1 MSNLTVFNNDL
12 FGDIRTLTIN
22 DEIYFIGKDVA
33 QALGYKD
40 VAHAVL
46 DHVDEEDRINSK
58 TQGQNAPE
66 LGQRGTWL
74 INESGVYSL
83 IFGSKKPEA
92 KAFKKWVT
100 SEVLPTIR
108 KAGCY
113 ITEQA
118 TQEAID
124 YQSKYGVRRI
134 RKTFRETNDLVGTWN
149 EFKALSKVER
159 DAHRIDNAERI
170 KCCNIIIDEL
180 QDFIANNNLDMKT
193 YEVVMYQEIML
204 EIQAEAQRL
213 SNKRYGGKISNM
225 TRKINDLEQ
234 QLEDVTPYTG
244 APITLDIHGFTTNNL
259 YTYDSH
265 GERHRSYAYNQWRRK
280 FRTLEIPSKEDYEI
294 YESLDFTQPI
304 GLVINFVAIEAMDAD
319 NMVKSFQDALA
330 EHLGLPDD
338 SIFVKCT
345 FEKVAICDTYEDG
358 KITFGMYQL

>member
-1 MSNLTVFNNDL
+1 MNNLKVLNNQIVLGKQFTVY
-12 FGDIRTLTIN
+12 GDIDNPL
-22 DEIYFIGKDVA
+22 FLAKDVA
-33 QALGYKD
+33 EMIGHSRASEMIKAVDDDEKLMQTILASGQSREMWFLTEYGLYEVLMQSRKP
-40 VAHAVL
+40 VAK
-46 DHVDEEDRINSK
+46 E
-58 TQGQNAPE
+58 
-66 LGQRGTWL
+66 
-74 INESGVYSL
+74 
-83 IFGSKKPEA
+83 
-92 KAFKKWVT
+92 FKK
-100 SEVLPTIR
+100 EV
-108 KAGCY
+108 KAILKQLRQCGVV

-149 EFKALSKVER
+149 EFKTLSKVER

-265 GERHRSYAYNQWRRK
+265 GERHRSYAYKQWRKK

-358 KITFGMYQL
+358 KITFCMYQL